1 MLCCSV
7 LLYNIE
13 KLHQTTTRPPVIK
26 PACSCIILKNY
37 IKPQRVTSVCV
48 STISCIILKNY
59 IKPQPHTFR
68 THIDDGCIILKNYI
82 KPQQKLSECSNSFC
96 CIILKNY
103 IKPQRPASAVF
114 RSPSCIILK
123 NYIKPQLAD
132 PYIKDRLCCIIL
144 KNYIKPQRRAYNR
157 LISAC
162 LCGILADKTRPE
174 TSPKSIRCCFC
185 ISKNESNSFFRRI
198 QVVGAF
204 RAGPVRFCPKNS

>member
-1 MLCCSV
+1 MSDFFSR
-7 LLYNIE
+7 LYNIE
-13 KLHQTTTRPPVIK
+13 KLHQTTTPLRAILDAAALYNIEKLHQTTTQIHCVLRVPG
-26 PACSCIILKNY
+26 CIILKNY
-37 IKPQRVTSVCV
+37 IKPQRIGVDHQVGA
-48 STISCIILKNY
+48 
-59 IKPQPHTFR
+59 
-68 THIDDGCIILKNYI
+68 GCIILKNYI
-82 KPQQKLSECSNSFC
+82 KPQHMLVAEMG
-96 CIILKNY
+96 
-103 IKPQRPASAVF
+103 R
-114 RSPSCIILK
+114 RS
-123 NYIKPQLAD
+123 
-132 PYIKDRLCCIIL
+132 CIIL